1 MVLNFLNL
9 YLLQKGM
16 LGWINVGNTYGF
28 VQLWG
33 MLQFDGLD
41 LSDNI
46 FFEVLITS
54 LDMVIELLE
63 RLLHIDVEFGNL
75 NIRVIFLAA
84 VWEFAHIIDNR

>member
-1 MVLNFLNL
+1 
-9 YLLQKGM
+9 
-16 LGWINVGNTYGF
+16 
-28 VQLWG
+28 